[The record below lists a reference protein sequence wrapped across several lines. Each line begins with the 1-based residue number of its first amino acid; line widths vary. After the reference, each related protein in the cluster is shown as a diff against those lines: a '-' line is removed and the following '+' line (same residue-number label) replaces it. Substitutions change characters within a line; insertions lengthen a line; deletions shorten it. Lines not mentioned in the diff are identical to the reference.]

1 MWVWLVDEWCEQ
13 SPPPREKIYT
23 FLNLLGGD
31 DLRVLVWN
39 VSRLMNGDCKYVAMT
54 TVHNSNIFSLSV
66 SFDDSYVYSSG

>member
-1 MWVWLVDEWCEQ
+1 MNDVNRA
-13 SPPPREKIYT
+13 PPEEEIST
-23 FLNLLGGD
+23 FLNFLGGD

-54 TVHNSNIFSLSV
+54 TAHNSNIFSLSV